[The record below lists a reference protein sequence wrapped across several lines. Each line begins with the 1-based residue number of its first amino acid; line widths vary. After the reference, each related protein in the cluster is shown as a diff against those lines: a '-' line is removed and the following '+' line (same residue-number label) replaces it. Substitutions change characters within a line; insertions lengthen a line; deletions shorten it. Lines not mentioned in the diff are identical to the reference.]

1 MSLGGNGN
9 TGDKSKATW
18 DGIAYFPTQNF
29 WVYGNTVVNLNSPSM
44 ALVAGQIWV
53 QGNATMNVT
62 NDNPR
67 NLAVSQV
74 TTAGG
79 ARLIQ

>member
-1 MSLGGNGN
+1 
-9 TGDKSKATW
+9 
-18 DGIAYFPTQNF
+18 
-29 WVYGNTVVNLNSPSM
+29 M

-53 QGNATMNVT
+53 QGNAALNVT

-67 NLAVSQV
+67 KLAVNPV

-79 ARLIQ
+79 ARLVQ

>member
-1 MSLGGNGN
+1 
-9 TGDKSKATW
+9 
-18 DGIAYFPTQNF
+18 
-29 WVYGNTVVNLNSPSM
+29 VNLNSPSM

-62 NDNPR
+62 NNNPR
-67 NLAVSQV
+67 NLSGLTQATVP
-74 TTAGG
+74 GG

>member
-1 MSLGGNGN
+1 
-9 TGDKSKATW
+9 
-18 DGIAYFPTQNF
+18 
-29 WVYGNTVVNLNSPSM
+29 
-44 ALVAGQIWV
+44 V